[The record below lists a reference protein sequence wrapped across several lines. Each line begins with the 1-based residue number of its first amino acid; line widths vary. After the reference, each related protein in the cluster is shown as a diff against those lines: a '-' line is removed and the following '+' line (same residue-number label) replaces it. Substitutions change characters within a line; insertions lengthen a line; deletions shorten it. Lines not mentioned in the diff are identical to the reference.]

1 MSEEL
6 QNEENEIEII
16 SLKDEE
22 GNDHDFEILDELEY
36 EGQKYC
42 ALLPYYENPD
52 DLDSKTE
59 EDTEILILH
68 IYEEDGDEI
77 CESIADEDLFDK
89 ISALFDE
96 RIEKMYETQE

>member
-6 QNEENEIEII
+6 QNQDNEIEII
-16 SLKDEE
+16 SLKDAE
-22 GNDHDFEILDELEY
+22 GNDCDFEILDELEY
-36 EGQKYC
+36 EGKKYC

-68 IYEEDGDEI
+68 FYEEDGDEI
-77 CESIADEDLFDK
+77 YESIDDDDMFDK

-96 RIEKMYETQE
+96 RIEKMYEDEK

>member
-1 MSEEL
+1 M
-6 QNEENEIEII
+6 NKENEIEII